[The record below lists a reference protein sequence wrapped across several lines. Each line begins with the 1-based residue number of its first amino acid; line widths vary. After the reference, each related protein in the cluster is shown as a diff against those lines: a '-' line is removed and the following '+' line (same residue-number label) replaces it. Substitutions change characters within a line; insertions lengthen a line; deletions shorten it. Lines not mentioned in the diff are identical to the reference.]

1 VGKKNDLFQKSIQ
14 CVVGRSPETVA
25 DIPAGNTCGII
36 GVNQFLVKSG
46 TITTCETACCIKT
59 MKFAVSVVRVAV
71 SVKNSA
77 DLPQLV
83 ESLKKLGKSD
93 SMVRCEVAEAG
104 EHIIAGCGKLHLKIC
119 LKDLQDDFM
128 KGSPIHCSES
138 VVTYCGTVTKTSE
151 EVLAKS
157 ANKHNRLFCAA
168 IFCLSPSHH
177 LSPVHHLQHLQRHKT
192 ATRK

>member
-151 EVLAKS
+151 EGAGQVRQQAQPSVLRG
-157 ANKHNRLFCAA
+157 HFLFEP
-168 IFCLSPSHH
+168 ISSPVPSPS
-177 LSPVHHLQHLQRHKT
+177 SAAST
-192 ATRK
+192 TS